1 MRFLSPMLAVLLL
14 GLTGLAGLGAPL
26 NYDRDVAPIFRA
38 YCAGC
43 HNDADQEGSFSL
55 ETFAHLR
62 TGGDKGDPIHPGR
75 PDESLLI
82 RSIEGHAKPAMPP
95 RDEPQVPEAERQRLR
110 RWIAEGATG
119 PGSDVSILS
128 RLVVPVMDMPAAAS
142 VRRPVTALEFSP
154 NGEWLAVASSGRV
167 ELRTTPSR
175 SARRV
180 LEGIPGKVNAVHISP
195 DGRVVTLAAG
205 VPGLNGVV
213 QQWDVTTGRK
223 QREFTGHRDAVQDA
237 VVSPDGRCMVSGGY
251 DRSLR
256 FWAMES
262 GRCVRTNTVHNGAVF
277 RLAFHPDGAVV
288 ASASADQTVKLWR
301 LADGVRLDT
310 LNQPQGELTG
320 VVFTPDGSQVLAAG
334 ADRRIHQWKVVST
347 NEPAVNPPVASRF
360 AHEAAITAL
369 AISRDGRLLASA
381 AADRTLK
388 LWRLPELE
396 EVRAW
401 TNQPDVVSAIAFD
414 PRGPRLVVGRMDGSV
429 ESIRIQSAGMPR
441 AAAVASVERAPTARS
456 IGTAMIQRDE
466 AEPNDQPSQA
476 MRISWPTEIHGTLGH
491 PGDVDL
497 FRFSAR
503 AGEAVTLAIEAAQKG
518 SKLDSR
524 LEVLT
529 AEGHPVPQVRLQ
541 AVRDSWFTFRGK
553 DSETADDFRLQNWAE
568 MELNEYLYANGEVVQ
583 LWLYPRGPDSGF
595 KVYPGEGRR
604 QPLFSTTALSHALNE
619 PCYIVRPLAP
629 GARLV
634 PNGLPVFQLN
644 YENDDDPSRRAGS
657 DSVLQFVAPT
667 AGDYLVRVTDIRG
680 FGGGTNYFYTLA
692 IREPRPGFSVK
703 LETSDLSVSPGSAR
717 ELRFVATRDEGFAG
731 PIRIDLEQLPPGF
744 RASTPVEIEA
754 GQIRASA
761 ILFAATNA
769 VAPDA
774 ESVRRIFLRASARI
788 GGREV
793 THPTGPLGSL
803 KLGKAPAVTLEILP
817 GPDRNAFVVEPGQ
830 PLEVRLR
837 PGQTV
842 QARVRAERRDFKDR
856 IELGGEDCGRNLPHG
871 VYVDNVGLNG
881 LLIVE
886 GQVEREFFITASP
899 IARPGER
906 FFHLR
911 TSADGGQCSPVVRL
925 RVLPALQAGSR

>member
-26 NYDRDVAPIFRA
+26 NYDREVAPIFRA

-62 TGGDKGDPIHPGR
+62 AGGDKGDPIHPGN
-75 PDESLLI
+75 PEESLLI

-95 RDEPQVPEAERQRLR
+95 RDEPQVPEAERLRLR

-119 PGSDVSILS
+119 PETDVSILS
-128 RLVVPVMDMPAAAS
+128 RLVVSVMDVPAAAS

-180 LEGIPGKVNAVHISP
+180 LEGIPGKVNAVHFSP
-195 DGRVVTLAAG
+195 DGRTLTIAAG

-213 QQWDVTTGRK
+213 QQWDATTGRK
-223 QREFTGHRDAVQDA
+223 QREFAGHHDSVQDA
-237 VVSPDGRCMVSGGY
+237 VVSPDGRWMVSGGY

-256 FWAMES
+256 FWKMDS

-277 RLAFHPDGAVV
+277 RLAFHPGGAVV

-301 LADGVRLDT
+301 LADGMRLDT
-310 LNQPQGELTG
+310 LNQPQGEQTG

-347 NEPAVNPPVASRF
+347 REPAVNPPVASRF
-360 AHEAAITAL
+360 AHEAAISAL
-369 AISRDGRLLASA
+369 AISRDGHLLVSA

-396 EVRAW
+396 EMRAW
-401 TNQPDVVSAIAFD
+401 TNQPDVVAAVTFD
-414 PRGPRLVVGRMDGSV
+414 PRGSRLVVGRMDGSV
-429 ESIRIQSAGMPR
+429 ESIRIQTDGAPR
-441 AAAVASVERAPTARS
+441 ATAVASVERPPTARPV
-456 IGTAMIQRDE
+456 GTVVGHRE
-466 AEPNDQPSQA
+466 ETEPNDQPAQA
-476 MRISWPTEIHGTLGH
+476 MRVSWPTEIHGTLGH

-503 AGEAVTLAIEAAQKG
+503 AGEAVTLTINAAQTG

-524 LEVLT
+524 LEILT
-529 AEGHPVPQVRLQ
+529 PEGRPVPQVRLQ

-604 QPLFSTTALSHALNE
+604 QPLFGTTALSHALNE
-619 PCYIVRPLAP
+619 PCYVVRRLEP
-629 GARLV
+629 GARVV

-644 YENDDDPSRRAGS
+644 FENDDDPSRRAGT
-657 DSVLQFVAPT
+657 DSVLQFVAP
-667 AGDYLVRVTDIRG
+667 AGGDYLVRVSDIRG
-680 FGGGTNYFYTLA
+680 FGGGTNFFYQLA

-703 LETSDLSVSPGSAR
+703 LETSDLTVSPGSAR
-717 ELRFVATRDEGFAG
+717 EMRFVATREEGFAG
-731 PIRIDLEQLPPGF
+731 PIRIDLDQLPPGF

-761 ILFAATNA
+761 VLFAATNA

-774 ESVRRIFLRASARI
+774 ESQRRILLRASARI
-788 GGREV
+788 DGHEV
-793 THPTGPLGSL
+793 THPVGPLGSL
-803 KLGKAPAVTLEILP
+803 KLGQAPAVTLEILA
-817 GPDRNAFVVEPGQ
+817 GADRDSFVEIPGQ
-830 PLEVRLR
+830 PMEVRLR

-842 QARVRAERRDFKDR
+842 RARVRADRRNFKDR

-871 VYVDNVGLNG
+871 VYVDNIGLNG

-886 GQVEREFFITASP
+886 GQTEREFFITASP

-906 FFHLR
+906 LFHLR
-911 TSADGGQCSPVVRL
+911 TSADGGQCSPVARL
-925 RVLPALQAGSR
+925 RILPPVQAGSR